1 MDVELSLAME
11 TAEDRNEQRRLTRN
25 NLSRK
30 QTIVN
35 LMNGLSSY
43 VIPKAKNFAEC
54 DVSSSEIL
62 SLSETMHTFHG
73 NYDID
78 FDLISAA
85 DCIGNAETD
94 DLDDDQSD
102 DNFNLI
108 NELLL
113 SNNKQVSLPLHS
125 YTDISTKEFCTN
137 VLRAFRQTN
146 LCKTYSTNMLKLIDS
161 VENLFTKRKVCLSC
175 QFDIEYSATSCFKC
189 VSNEKTQFANIY
201 DIDYAIVFSGIVER
215 HIVDIA
221 KYREKILSEKYDN
234 INNDISFQ
242 KIYRSFLNTTVHQ
255 PFISTLIHLD
265 GIPLDTSTKLTLW
278 LLSCSILELPPHLR
292 NQRQNMIILSMW
304 VGTRQPIIKIWL
316 RECIPSLNKLKSS
329 GFSIRGGE
337 QWFVYFLGLIGDC
350 PAIKLAL
357 NHIGNNG
364 YYSCW
369 YCKIEG
375 VHMCNKR
382 QYHYEEVPTMR
393 SINSY
398 RSESKEAE
406 VKGEN
411 INGHLGLSFFHEIL
425 DIPLPHS
432 ILMDYMHITLL
443 RHTRSVVLQI
453 YESIVPKK
461 RSEIDDQ
468 LKFQQFPHTFNRKLK
483 PIKSG
488 HMKASEIKNLLLY
501 GLVPIFYQHLQ
512 VDKAA
517 HIALFVCAIRMLHGP
532 KLFGH
537 ETGLLAHDLLS
548 IYYKDH
554 CKHYYNLENLIDF
567 ALQKIINQQEVDNVK
582 RNEGAFDITRL
593 SINNI
598 DELLSWHKRVCDCN
612 QIATCII
619 IYHRCVIK
627 SQTYHS
633 LSYPKRQSTNSYFV
647 KYTNDR
653 RDTLFGAIELFFTYK
668 DSTLAL
674 INNYPNEH
682 LFSDVFASSS
692 YHSSLSKYINT
703 YFYLLQAK
711 PSSFHYVPIHKIL
724 NICVVFEKDDFIIVT
739 PISQA
744 YEHD

>member
-329 GFSIRGGE
+329 G
-337 QWFVYFLGLIGDC
+337 
-350 PAIKLAL
+350 
-357 NHIGNNG
+357 
-364 YYSCW
+364 
-369 YCKIEG
+369 
-375 VHMCNKR
+375 
-382 QYHYEEVPTMR
+382 T
-393 SINSY
+393 
-398 RSESKEAE
+398 
-406 VKGEN
+406 
-411 INGHLGLSFFHEIL
+411 
-425 DIPLPHS
+425 
-432 ILMDYMHITLL
+432 
-443 RHTRSVVLQI
+443 
-453 YESIVPKK
+453 
-461 RSEIDDQ
+461 
-468 LKFQQFPHTFNRKLK
+468 
-483 PIKSG
+483 
-488 HMKASEIKNLLLY
+488 
-501 GLVPIFYQHLQ
+501 
-512 VDKAA
+512 
-517 HIALFVCAIRMLHGP
+517 
-532 KLFGH
+532 
-537 ETGLLAHDLLS
+537 
-548 IYYKDH
+548 
-554 CKHYYNLENLIDF
+554 
-567 ALQKIINQQEVDNVK
+567 
-582 RNEGAFDITRL
+582 
-593 SINNI
+593 
-598 DELLSWHKRVCDCN
+598 
-612 QIATCII
+612 
-619 IYHRCVIK
+619 
-627 SQTYHS
+627 
-633 LSYPKRQSTNSYFV
+633 
-647 KYTNDR
+647 
-653 RDTLFGAIELFFTYK
+653 
-668 DSTLAL
+668 
-674 INNYPNEH
+674 
-682 LFSDVFASSS
+682 
-692 YHSSLSKYINT
+692 
-703 YFYLLQAK
+703 
-711 PSSFHYVPIHKIL
+711 
-724 NICVVFEKDDFIIVT
+724 
-739 PISQA
+739 
-744 YEHD
+744 

>member
-1 MDVELSLAME
+1 MDVELLLAME

-35 LMNGLSSY
+35 LMIGLSSY
-43 VIPKAKNFAEC
+43 VIRKVKNFAEC
-54 DVSSSEIL
+54 DVSNSEIL
-62 SLSETMHTFHG
+62 SSSETMHTFHG

-94 DLDDDQSD
+94 DLDDDQSE

-125 YTDISTKEFCTN
+125 YTDISTK
-137 VLRAFRQTN
+137 
-146 LCKTYSTNMLKLIDS
+146 
-161 VENLFTKRKVCLSC
+161 KVCLSC

-189 VSNEKTQFANIY
+189 ISNEKTQFANIY
-201 DIDYAIVFSGIVER
+201 DTDYAIVFSGIVER
-215 HIVDIA
+215 HIVDIV

-242 KIYRSFLNTTVHQ
+242 KIYRSFLNTTVYQ

-278 LLSCSILELPPHLR
+278 LLSCFILELPPHLR

-304 VGTRQPIIKIWL
+304 IGTRQPIIKIWL
-316 RECIPSLNKLKSS
+316 R
-329 GFSIRGGE
+329 FSIRGGE

-357 NHIGNNG
+357 NHIGSNG
-364 YYSCW
+364 YYSYW

-432 ILMDYMHITLL
+432 ILMDYMHIALL
-443 RHTRSVVLQI
+443 RHTCSVVLQI

-461 RSEIDDQ
+461 DQ
-468 LKFQQFPHTFNRKLK
+468 KL
-483 PIKSG
+483 
-488 HMKASEIKNLLLY
+488 M
-501 GLVPIFYQHLQ
+501 
-512 VDKAA
+512 
-517 HIALFVCAIRMLHGP
+517 
-532 KLFGH
+532 
-537 ETGLLAHDLLS
+537 
-548 IYYKDH
+548 
-554 CKHYYNLENLIDF
+554 
-567 ALQKIINQQEVDNVK
+567 IN
-582 RNEGAFDITRL
+582 
-593 SINNI
+593 
-598 DELLSWHKRVCDCN
+598 
-612 QIATCII
+612 
-619 IYHRCVIK
+619 
-627 SQTYHS
+627 
-633 LSYPKRQSTNSYFV
+633 
-647 KYTNDR
+647 
-653 RDTLFGAIELFFTYK
+653 
-668 DSTLAL
+668 
-674 INNYPNEH
+674 
-682 LFSDVFASSS
+682 
-692 YHSSLSKYINT
+692 
-703 YFYLLQAK
+703 
-711 PSSFHYVPIHKIL
+711 
-724 NICVVFEKDDFIIVT
+724 
-739 PISQA
+739 
-744 YEHD
+744 